1 MKLKPQF
8 RLTPNK
14 KGKKMSNYKHVKS
27 YEQKQKAKGLKR
39 QKAWIP
45 DTQQHRTA
53 FLKFA
58 TQLREEFLQGK
69 EE

>member
-1 MKLKPQF
+1 
-8 RLTPNK
+8 
-14 KGKKMSNYKHVKS
+14 MSNYKHVKS

-45 DTQQHRTA
+45 DTHQHRTA
-53 FLKFA
+53 FLNFA
-58 TQLREEFLQGK
+58 TQLREEFLASK